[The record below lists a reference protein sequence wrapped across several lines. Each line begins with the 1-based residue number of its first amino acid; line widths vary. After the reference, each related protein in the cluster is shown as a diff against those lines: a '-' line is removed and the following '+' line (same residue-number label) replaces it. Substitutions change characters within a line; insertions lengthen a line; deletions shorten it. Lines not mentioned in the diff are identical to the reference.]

1 MLLREKQAYL
11 VCRTV
16 LERNT
21 MGLRGARSGLD
32 LDAECMGVISWY
44 VEL

>member
-1 MLLREKQAYL
+1 MLLSENQAYL

-16 LERNT
+16 LVRSMT
-21 MGLRGARSGLD
+21 GLWRAGSGLD
-32 LDAECMGVISWY
+32 LDAEYTGVISWY